1 MAPIDPAWFGALAVV
16 GASVFMVWRP
26 AWFFGRKLSLEEAL
40 SACWVAWSIY
50 MGLFVAYI
58 GLKLPLGLS
67 RTAHA
72 PTVGVAVC
80 LSLAVVLW
88 LARAIT
94 DWKSAVTKSIIGLL
108 TLTLVVVSL
117 TWAAS
122 RN

>member
-1 MAPIDPAWFGALAVV
+1 MTPIDPAWLGALAVI
-16 GASVFMVWRP
+16 GASVFIVWRP
-26 AWFFGRKLSLEEAL
+26 TRFFGRKMSLEEAL

-67 RTAHA
+67 RAAHA
-72 PTVGVAVC
+72 PAVGVAVC
-80 LSLAVVLW
+80 LSLAVILW
-88 LARAIT
+88 LARAVT
-94 DWKSAVTKSIIGLL
+94 DWKSAVTTSIVGLL
-108 TLTLVVVSL
+108 TLTIVVVSL